1 MGGLSAE
8 MLYFPG
14 RDSMPRN
21 EGGPPTYLAV
31 TPEYFAATGVP
42 LIAGRAFT
50 ASDRDGAPPVMIVTE
65 PTARFIW
72 GRRDPIGE
80 CVRVSSPTAPCT
92 TVIGV
97 SKDVRRDKVIETTM
111 LQYFLPMAQ
120 APAYARV
127 PYTMV
132 VGTTPENTTRVRA
145 EIMSIVRQVLPG
157 SRPATAILA
166 ENLERQYRPWRIGAS
181 LFTAFGLLALL
192 VAAIGMYS
200 SIAYAVTQR
209 SHELGV
215 RMALGARAAEIGKLV
230 IGSGLRIAGAGIAL
244 GIVVALALSRLI
256 ESLLYDTKARD
267 PLVLGS
273 VAAVLLLVA
282 IVAAALPA
290 WRAARLDPVRALR
303 AE

>member
-1 MGGLSAE
+1 
-8 MLYFPG
+8 
-14 RDSMPRN
+14 
-21 EGGPPTYLAV
+21 
-31 TPEYFAATGVP
+31 
-42 LIAGRAFT
+42 
-50 ASDRDGAPPVMIVTE
+50 
-65 PTARFIW
+65 
-72 GRRDPIGE
+72 
-80 CVRVSSPTAPCT
+80 
-92 TVIGV
+92 
-97 SKDVRRDKVIETTM
+97 
-111 LQYFLPMAQ
+111 
-120 APAYARV
+120 
-127 PYTMV
+127 
-132 VGTTPENTTRVRA
+132 
-145 EIMSIVRQVLPG
+145 LPG

-267 PLVLGS
+267 PLVLGG